1 MTTREI
7 RDLQHLI
14 RSATLQ
20 CQLADSRMTQL
31 DATDRDQV
39 HEQGELR
46 RHITRTRMHL
56 KTAMHRLDRQLARQ
70 AGTLSP
76 YDSRRASSR
85 G

>member
-20 CQLADSRMTQL
+20 CQFAESRMTHL
-31 DATDRDQV
+31 DPTDRDQL
-39 HEQGELR
+39 HEHGELR
-46 RHITRTRMHL
+46 RNITRTRLHL
-56 KTAMHRLDRQLARQ
+56 KTAMHRLERTLAKQ
-70 AGTLSP
+70 VATPLPCVSP
-76 YDSRRASSR
+76 RASLR